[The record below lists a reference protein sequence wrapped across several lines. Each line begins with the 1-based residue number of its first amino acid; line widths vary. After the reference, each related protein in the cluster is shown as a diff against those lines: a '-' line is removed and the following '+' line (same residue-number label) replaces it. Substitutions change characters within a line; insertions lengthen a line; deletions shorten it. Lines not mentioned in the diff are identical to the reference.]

1 MDQLSHK
8 KKDTLKN
15 LQSRIKIFHKENVI
29 FNENISNL
37 KTENYS
43 QALNYLKENILMKT
57 MQLQILFRQ
66 ILKYDE
72 DGDDDEM
79 SAKENKNILSHH

>member
-1 MDQLSHK
+1 MLSHK
-8 KKDTLKN
+8 KKRYIKN

>member
-1 MDQLSHK
+1 MLSHK

-57 MQLQILFRQ
+57 MQL
-66 ILKYDE
+66 
-72 DGDDDEM
+72 
-79 SAKENKNILSHH
+79 

>member
-1 MDQLSHK
+1 MLSHK
-8 KKDTLKN
+8 KTRYIKN

>member
-1 MDQLSHK
+1 MLSHK